1 MKQLEDSK
9 YRVSPGQTIFE
20 KVLNHSDDLLSEWSR
35 DQYKQIWLGHVYG
48 TFTFYYNGKKYMF
61 DSHPASSLYEVK
73 QVVDATFTVPM
84 SISTVLPVKLIK
96 G

>member
-9 YRVSPGQTIFE
+9 YHQSPGQKIFE
-20 KVLNHSDDLLSEWSR
+20 KVLNHSNDLFGEWSR
-35 DQYKQIWLGHVYG
+35 DERRTIWLGHVQG

-61 DSHPASSLYEVK
+61 DSHPASSLYEIR
-73 QVVDATFTVPM
+73 QVVDGKFIVP
-84 SISTVLPVKLIK
+84 ISVGTDVSTKLLK